1 MKKIIFILLTIFICD
16 LSAKKVIIKMA
27 SLAPEGTVYHGMLI
41 EMGQKWKKAT
51 NGEVILRVYPGGI
64 VGDERDMIRKIRL
77 GQFHAAAVSTEGLHE
92 INPDVYVFALPLV
105 YDNYDDVE
113 WMRSQMDGRIRKGM
127 NNNGFELLTWADV
140 GWVHHFSTEPV
151 IYPDDLKK
159 LKMFVWAGG
168 YKSAELWKKGGFQPV
183 PLAST
188 DIMPGLQ
195 TGLIQSAATVP
206 IFALSQ
212 QLFGIA
218 NYLLDMKWGLL
229 TGALIIDSRT
239 WNRIKPEY
247 QKEMISISKEII
259 DSKTDIIRD
268 GGEAAIS
275 AMEEYGLNVHRQT
288 PEELKLWK
296 EFVSS
301 WADEIR
307 GGYIPVEL
315 YDTVQEIMDRKPK

>member
-259 DSKTDIIRD
+259 DSKTDVIRD

-307 GGYIPVEL
+307 GGYIL
-315 YDTVQEIMDRKPK
+315 LFSLINCYFGFLSIIS

>member
-168 YKSAELWKKGGFQPV
+168 YKAAELWKKGGFQPV

-195 TGLIQSAATVP
+195 TGLIQSASTVP

-259 DSKTDIIRD
+259 DSKTDVIRD

-275 AMEEYGLNVHRQT
+275 AMENM
-288 PEELKLWK
+288 
-296 EFVSS
+296 
-301 WADEIR
+301 A
-307 GGYIPVEL
+307 
-315 YDTVQEIMDRKPK
+315 

>member
-1 MKKIIFILLTIFICD
+1 MKKIVFIIVCFCICN
-16 LSAKKVIIKMA
+16 LSAKKIIIKMA

-41 EMGQKWKKAT
+41 EMGQQWKKAT

-64 VGDERDMIRKIRL
+64 IGDERDMIRKIRL

-92 INPDVYVFALPLV
+92 INPDVYVFSLPLV

-113 WMRSQMDGRIRKGM
+113 WMRSQMDDRIRRGM
-127 NNNGFELLTWADV
+127 NKNGFELLTWADV

-151 IYPDDLKK
+151 VYPEDLKK

-168 YKSAELWKKGGFQPV
+168 YKAAELWKKGGFQPV

-195 TGLIQSAATVP
+195 TGLIQSASTVS

-218 NYLLDMKWGLL
+218 NYMLDMKWGLL

-247 QKEMISISKEII
+247 QKAMISISKAII
-259 DSKTDIIRD
+259 ESKTNVIRD

-275 AMEEYGLNVHRQT
+275 AMEEYGLKVHRQT
-288 PEELKLWK
+288 PGELKVWK
-296 EFVSS
+296 EFVGS

-315 YDTVQEIMDRKPK
+315 YDTVQEIMNRKPK